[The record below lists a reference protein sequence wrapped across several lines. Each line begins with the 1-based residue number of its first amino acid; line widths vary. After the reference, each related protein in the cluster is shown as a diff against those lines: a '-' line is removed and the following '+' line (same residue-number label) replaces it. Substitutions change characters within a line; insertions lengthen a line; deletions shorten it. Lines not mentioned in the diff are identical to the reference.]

1 MNCTLHQI
9 LFGYRIEKN
18 EMVGARNTYGGKGE
32 VFKCLVEKHEVN
44 RPIKKPRHRREDDF
58 KTDLQ
63 EMK

>member
-1 MNCTLHQI
+1 
-9 LFGYRIEKN
+9 
-18 EMVGARNTYGGKGE
+18 MVGARNTYGGKGE